1 MGVRHRNLELD
12 NIANATIHK
21 RSLKS
26 AGVGFAAG
34 VPGGIA
40 MAGTIPADLTQFFGH
55 SMILAQE
62 LAYLYGHENLWLD
75 EHNEWK

>member
-1 MGVRHRNLELD
+1 
-12 NIANATIHK
+12 
-21 RSLKS
+21 
-26 AGVGFAAG
+26 
-34 VPGGIA
+34 